1 MHWLEE
7 LNKRHLTAGCA
18 YFLLSNSVTKI
29 SRENCDQNRKIFV
42 SEAFSGEPM
51 FSARQS
57 FYDLSLICDNSIDRL
72 SSYSEE
78 GFTSFS
84 FSDLILPL
92 TPSCLNEN
100 PIEMP
105 LKSPLPLIGMFP
117 MDKMSKDQLPD
128 VSEGEDFTA
137 LGPSLARL
145 SPGIEDRKLFVGE
158 DWLLDFPQASTED
171 FRLSGLTAED
181 FEELKS
187 PAGSLD
193 SSEEKFELLLE
204 LVGSGS
210 AEEVTDSDRSC
221 YPDTVDW
228 LTRTTIAPDHL
239 DLTAAS
245 ECVETVVRKEKKQV
259 GNIQKPIVD
268 FTLHN
273 YYVVRLNRN

>member
-7 LNKRHLTAGCA
+7 FNKRHATAGYA

-29 SRENCDQNRKIFV
+29 SRENCDQSRKIFV

-51 FSARQS
+51 FNARQS
-57 FYDLSLICDNSIDRL
+57 FYDLSLICENSIDKL
-72 SSYSEE
+72 CSYSEE
-78 GFTSFS
+78 EFTSFS
-84 FSDLILPL
+84 FSDLILPS

-105 LKSPLPLIGMFP
+105 LKSPFPLIEMFT

-128 VSEGEDFTA
+128 VSEGEDFTV
-137 LGPSLARL
+137 LSPSVARL
-145 SPGIEDRKLFVGE
+145 SPGLEDRKLFLGE
-158 DWLLDFPQASTED
+158 DWLLDFPQVSTED
-171 FRLSGLTAED
+171 FRLSVTAED
-181 FEELKS
+181 FEELKC
-187 PAGSLD
+187 PAGNLD
-193 SSEEKFELLLE
+193 SSEEEKFELLLE

-259 GNIQKPIVD
+259 GNILKLIVD
-268 FTLHN
+268 FTIHN
-273 YYVVRLNRN
+273 YSVIMPNRN